1 MDRSRPSNRPWAYRG
16 VFKKT
21 KSLETNEFG
30 LKRDIENR

>member
-1 MDRSRPSNRPWAYRG
+1 MDRSRPSSRPLVNRG
-16 VFKKT
+16 VFKMT